1 MESALALPN
10 DNIIVAAVETLCFWT
25 FECKNIGIDRP
36 ASVLRNWL
44 ANPTTKNIAVVN
56 ICKQISESSLTGFIL
71 RHFVKPGKSIQTFKL
86 NIRKSGKVLQF
97 LTGPAHGALLAR
109 LNEKISGEGISRV
122 MVTIRRSKFGGFR
135 LLASISKVNE
145 SKTSPRFYTSSLPTF
160 RDIRSATGLLG
171 RQHLLPLAYTLQPS
185 LLGLSPGVRT
195 GRARQRTN
203 TWLLRYENYMVHYR
217 SWS

>member
-1 MESALALPN
+1 VNETLIKLETQSENSCDNSHAVLDVMESALALPN

-25 FECKNIGIDRP
+25 FVCKNIGIDRP

-44 ANPTTKNIAVVN
+44 ANPTTKNIAVVK

-109 LNEKISGEGISRV
+109 LNEKISGEVLSRV

-135 LLASISKVNE
+135 LLVSISKVNE
-145 SKTSPRFYTSSLPTF
+145 SKTSPRFYTSSLHTF
-160 RDIRSATGLLG
+160 RDLRIIEIALNLKKPLRF
-171 RQHLLPLAYTLQPS
+171 LPLA
-185 LLGLSPGVRT
+185 
-195 GRARQRTN
+195 QR
-203 TWLLRYENYMVHYR
+203 VK
-217 SWS
+217 